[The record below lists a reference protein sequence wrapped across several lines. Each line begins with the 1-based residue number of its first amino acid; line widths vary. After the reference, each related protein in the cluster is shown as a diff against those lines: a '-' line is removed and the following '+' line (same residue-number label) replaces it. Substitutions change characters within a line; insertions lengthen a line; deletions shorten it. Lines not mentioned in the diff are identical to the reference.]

1 MLLQETVYQKNT
13 TTLIGLLGTKTK
25 KMEVILIQDV
35 DNLGGKN
42 ELVKVK
48 NGYARNY
55 LIPQKF
61 AIEASPSNLKQLQ
74 ERLKVAAKKEAA
86 LLAEINKVVEILQA
100 SAVKVTAKT
109 GTSGKIF
116 GSVTS
121 LQIARAIR
129 DQKGYEIDRK
139 RISITD
145 EVKELGTYKASIDF
159 GNNNITEIEF
169 EVVGE

>member
-1 MLLQETVYQKNT
+1 MQV
-13 TTLIGLLGTKTK
+13 
-25 KMEVILIQDV
+25 VLIQDV
-35 DNLGGKN
+35 DNLGQKN
-42 ELVKVK
+42 ELVTVK

-61 AIEASPSNLKQLQ
+61 AVEANPSNLKQLE
-74 ERLKVAAKKEAA
+74 ERLKVKAKKEAA
-86 LLAEINKVVEILQA
+86 MLAEIKSVI
-100 SAVKVTAKT
+100 AVLKESPVKIGAKT

-139 RISITD
+139 RISIVD

-159 GNNNITEIEF
+159 GGGNTTEVEF